1 MNKIKFLEL
10 NFIKYDIAGKDDR
23 KNLKIEQYELESYD
37 ENVIE
42 NLNIAI
48 NKYQGY
54 IETYIKVLENK
65 DYYEKNSLDL
75 ILNENITFESW
86 IYTLYLHELKRML
99 LEIELLETLGYNIY
113 SASVARV
120 IRDLKAKVKEEIE
133 EVKLYAYGI

>member
-10 NFIKYDIAGKDDR
+10 NFIKYDIVGKDDR

-48 NKYQGY
+48 NEYQGY

-65 DYYEKNSLDL
+65 DYYEETCLDL
-75 ILNENITFESW
+75 SLNPDISFESW

-113 SASVARV
+113 STSVARV

>member
-113 SASVARV
+113 STSVARV

-133 EVKLYAYGI
+133 KVKLYAYGI

>member
-10 NFIKYDIAGKDDR
+10 NFIKYDIVGKDDR

-48 NKYQGY
+48 NEYQGC

-65 DYYEKNSLDL
+65 DYYEETCLDL
-75 ILNENITFESW
+75 SLNPDISFESW
-86 IYTLYLHELKRML
+86 IYTLYLHKLKRML

-113 SASVARV
+113 STSVARV

>member
-10 NFIKYDIAGKDDR
+10 NFIKYDIVGKDDR

-37 ENVIE
+37 ENVIG

-48 NKYQGY
+48 NEYQGY

-65 DYYEKNSLDL
+65 DYYEETCLDL
-75 ILNENITFESW
+75 SLNPDISFESW
-86 IYTLYLHELKRML
+86 IYTLYLHKLKRML

-113 SASVARV
+113 STSVARV